1 MGDDNIRPLLVIGV
15 YGGDGDG
22 SKECARSVE
31 VGMISISDRVVDD
44 GILSHVQ
51 ISKCGLLKVPETVN
65 DRDNAHSLTLDSV
78 CCGRVLCKPCL
89 SFRRLA
95 A

>member
-1 MGDDNIRPLLVIGV
+1 M
-15 YGGDGDG
+15 
-22 SKECARSVE
+22 
-31 VGMISISDRVVDD
+31 VDD

-51 ISKCGLLKVPETVN
+51 ISKCGHSNALKKVPETVN

>member
-31 VGMISISDRVVDD
+31 VRMISISDRT
-44 GILSHVQ
+44 GW
-51 ISKCGLLKVPETVN
+51 
-65 DRDNAHSLTLDSV
+65 
-78 CCGRVLCKPCL
+78 
-89 SFRRLA
+89 
-95 A
+95 